1 MSSRY
6 HGSSRVLR
14 LLARFELPFSR
25 AFAAEHNPFHH
36 LGALTIYFFWII
48 LVSGIYLFLFYDTSV
63 SGAWLS
69 LERIT
74 HDQWYAG
81 GVMRSLHRYAS
92 DAAVITMILHMSREF
107 LRGRYRGVRWYSWF
121 TGVPLLW
128 LVFIF
133 GITGYWMVWDE
144 LAQYVAVSTARL
156 LDWLPIFSDPM
167 MRNFLSNE
175 TVNDRFFT
183 LMAFIHLVGLP
194 LALVLGVWFHLL
206 RVRLPRINP
215 PRTLMAGSL
224 AALLAL
230 SLAAPALSHPPADLG
245 GVPLELQLDWYYLAI
260 YPLLDASSEGAVW
273 AGLWGIS
280 LFLCALPWL
289 PPMKHPPPAVVHLSD
304 CTGCEFCAEDCP
316 YGAIEMVPRTDGR
329 RFELEA
335 RVDPALCVSCGICTG
350 SCPSSSPFRKQQPL
364 LTGIELP
371 YCTMNDFKRRLE
383 AAAARAG
390 GPGPRIVLVG
400 CDYSVDVSAAEQRDV
415 AALSLP
421 CAGMMPPAAIDYL
434 LRTGGADG
442 VILAGCDAG
451 DCHFRHGDRWLR
463 QRVAR
468 ERMPKLRSRVPRER
482 VLLSWHK
489 PVDVAGLSAAIASFR
504 QRLEALPAEGPT
516 EGLAEG
522 PAEDEEWSA

>member
-1 MSSRY
+1 M
-6 HGSSRVLR
+6 LR
-14 LLARFELPFSR
+14 LLARFEKPFSSW
-25 AFAAEHNPFHH
+25 FSAENNPFHH

-69 LERIT
+69 LEKIT
-74 HDQWYAG
+74 HGQWFAG

-92 DAAVITMILHMSREF
+92 DAAIITMILHLSREF

-133 GITGYWMVWDE
+133 GITGYWMVWDQ

-167 MRNFLSNE
+167 VRNFLTNE
-175 TVNDRFFT
+175 TVNERFFT

-194 LALVLGVWFHLL
+194 IALVLGLWFHLL

-215 PRTLMAGSL
+215 PRALMAGSL
-224 AALLAL
+224 VALLAL
-230 SLAAPALSHPPADLG
+230 SLALPAVSHPPADLG
-245 GVPLELQLDWYYLAI
+245 IVPMELRLDWFYLAI
-260 YPLLDASSEGAVW
+260 YPLLDLSSEGLVW
-273 AGLWGIS
+273 GGLWGVS
-280 LFLCALPWL
+280 LLLCALPWL
-289 PPMKHPPPAVVHLSD
+289 PPMRHPPAAIVNLPD

-335 RVDPALCVSCGICTG
+335 KVDPALCVSCGICTG
-350 SCPSSSPFRKQQPL
+350 SCPSSSPFRRQQPL
-364 LTGIELP
+364 QTGIELP
-371 YCTMNDFKRRLE
+371 YFTMDDLKRRLE
-383 AAAARAG
+383 EAARRAANSG
-390 GPGPRIVLVG
+390 TRIVLVG
-400 CDYSVDVSAAEQRDV
+400 CDYSVPVAMLEQTGV
-415 AALSLP
+415 ATLSLP

-434 LRTGGADG
+434 LRVGGADG
-442 VILAGCDAG
+442 VVVTGCDRG
-451 DCHFRHGDRWLR
+451 DCHFRHGDRWVVD
-463 QRVAR
+463 RVLR

-482 VLLSWHK
+482 LLLSWHK
-489 PVDVAGLSAAIASFR
+489 PIDARGLSAAVDAFR
-504 QRLEALPAEGPT
+504 QRLATLPSDT
-516 EGLAEG
+516 EEHRQ
-522 PAEDEEWSA
+522 